1 MKKLLLILLIVAL
14 AIMPISAR
22 EYTGFITGK
31 MFLALEEN
39 EKFYYIMGMSD
50 TLDVTMQE
58 AEWDKYFEVTLH
70 IKVGEYLEMF
80 KKYLT
85 ENPKL
90 LEEVAAFGFLEM
102 VIVQLIMEIPA
113 E

>member
-1 MKKLLLILLIVAL
+1 MKKLLPILLIVAL
-14 AIMPISAR
+14 SIMPISAR

-50 TLDVTMQE
+50 TLDVSMQE
-58 AEWDKYFEVTLH
+58 AEYEKYFEVTLH
-70 IKVGEYLEMF
+70 ITVGEYLEMF
-80 KKYLT
+80 EKYLA

-90 LEEVAAFGFLEM
+90 LEEVAAFGFFEM
-102 VIVQLIMEIPA
+102 IVLKLIMEM